1 MAKEEEPRK
10 YAENR
15 EELFREFHR
24 VIAPVVVLKVEGK
37 MTKKTYHI
45 YLNDKCLFKNLNE
58 EEFDIIWNKLYTSYW
73 KEEITYTE
81 VYDQSMGD
89 STIYEHSY

>member
-1 MAKEEEPRK
+1 VGTSYSLKKMAKEEEPRK

-37 MTKKTYHI
+37 
-45 YLNDKCLFKNLNE
+45 ND
-58 EEFDIIWNKLYTSYW
+58 
-73 KEEITYTE
+73 
-81 VYDQSMGD
+81 
-89 STIYEHSY
+89 

>member
-1 MAKEEEPRK
+1 METSYSPKKMTKKEEPRK

-37 MTKKTYHI
+37 
-45 YLNDKCLFKNLNE
+45 ND
-58 EEFDIIWNKLYTSYW
+58 
-73 KEEITYTE
+73 
-81 VYDQSMGD
+81 
-89 STIYEHSY
+89 